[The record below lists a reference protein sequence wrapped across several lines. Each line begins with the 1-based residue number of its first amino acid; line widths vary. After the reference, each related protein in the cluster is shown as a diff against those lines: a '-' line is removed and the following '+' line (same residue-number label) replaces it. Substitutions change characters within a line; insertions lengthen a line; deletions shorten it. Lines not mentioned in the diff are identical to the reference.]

1 MQVGESSSIGD
12 NYVNEGVQVSLVSAT
27 FPQQLEKNI
36 GDVLPVCMIY
46 YCQLG
51 LLLGNKSQV
60 IFLMSSGLMTSNLTC
75 AMLTFLSVFRDIY
88 HIIYDTST
96 QPVK

>member
-1 MQVGESSSIGD
+1 MIYDVTLQVGESSSIGN

-51 LLLGNKSQV
+51 LLLLGNKSQFRV
-60 IFLMSSGLMTSNLTC
+60 LCCRIMHNSS
-75 AMLTFLSVFRDIY
+75 
-88 HIIYDTST
+88 
-96 QPVK
+96 